1 MANIIMYGAEWCGD
15 CVRSKRVLD
24 ELSIS
29 FDYINVDEQPEAKSV
44 VLERNNGA
52 TSIPVIIFPDDS
64 HLTEP
69 SDQDLRQK
77 LSDLGLI

>member
-15 CVRSKRVLD
+15 CVRSKRVLA